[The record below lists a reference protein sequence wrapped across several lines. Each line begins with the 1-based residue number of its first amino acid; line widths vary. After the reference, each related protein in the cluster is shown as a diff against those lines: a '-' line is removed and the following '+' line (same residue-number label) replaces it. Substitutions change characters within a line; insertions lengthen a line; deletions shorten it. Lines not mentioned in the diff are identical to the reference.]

1 MLKVKHVDSVRGS
14 PQDQEGLSPLHWAV
28 MCDQAAH
35 ARVLLTSTPA
45 DVRIQDNEGRTPLN
59 YAVLNFSP
67 SCIKVREWQGEW
79 HGEWQGEWQG
89 EWWGEWQGGA
99 KGISS
104 EGTNQPVAVCGAFF
118 KSITAAGK
126 K

>member
-35 ARVLLTSTPA
+35 VRVLLTSTPA

-79 HGEWQGEWQG
+79 
-89 EWWGEWQGGA
+89 QGGA

-104 EGTNQPVAVCGAFF
+104 KGPSQPVAVCGAFF
-118 KSITAAGK
+118 INVTLQLQGRSSEIIFLPGHSGLL
-126 K
+126 

>member
-1 MLKVKHVDSVRGS
+1 MLKVKPVDSVRAS

-45 DVRIQDNEGRTPLN
+45 DVRIQDNEGKTPLN
-59 YAVLNFSP
+59 YAVLIFSP
-67 SCIKVREWQGEW
+67 SCIKVREWQR
-79 HGEWQGEWQG
+79 EWQGG
-89 EWWGEWQGGA
+89 VAGGVAGGSGRGEWQGGA

-104 EGTNQPVAVCGAFF
+104 EGPNQPVAVCDAFF
-118 KSITAAGK
+118 AM
-126 K
+126 